1 MLYFTANKLTIKPY
15 LKHLANELHLFGCYA
30 QSYSNTTDKI
40 VNLKERFTTETK

>member
-1 MLYFTANKLTIKPY
+1 MLYLAANKSTIKPC
-15 LKHLANELHLFGCYA
+15 LKHLSNELHVFGCYA